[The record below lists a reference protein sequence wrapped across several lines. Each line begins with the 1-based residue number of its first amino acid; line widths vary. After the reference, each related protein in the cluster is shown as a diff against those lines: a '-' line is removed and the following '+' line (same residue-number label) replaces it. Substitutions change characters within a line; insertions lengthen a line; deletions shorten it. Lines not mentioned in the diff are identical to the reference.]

1 MMKKRVDF
9 FVIMLVSV
17 LFCALIVVLNSKKY
31 SDGFRDGWRN
41 AVLDIY
47 SDVGWT
53 HCGIAVGE
61 NDKGEQVL
69 HYCDNGHTISVN
81 TVTGEKSRGQI
92 VYDVRHDVVVCDD
105 HESCY
110 AASNLFSGVVKH
122 YSLKE
127 GLKK

>member
-1 MMKKRVDF
+1 MKKCVVF
-9 FVIMLVSV
+9 LVITIVSV
-17 LFCALIVVLNSKKY
+17 LVGALIVFWENKKY

-47 SDVGWT
+47 FDVGWT

-69 HYCDNGHTISVN
+69 HYCDNGHTVSVN
-81 TVTGEKSRGQI
+81 TITGERSRGQI

-127 GLKK
+127 GLRK